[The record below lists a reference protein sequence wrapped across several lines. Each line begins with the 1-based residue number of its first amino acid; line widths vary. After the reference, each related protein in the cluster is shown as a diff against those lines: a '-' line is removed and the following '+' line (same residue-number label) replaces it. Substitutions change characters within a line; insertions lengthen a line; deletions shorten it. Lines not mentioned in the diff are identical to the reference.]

1 MILASLSEKGQQSLK
16 ILSDWK
22 KDDYGNVWRD
32 VVLQGEWSGSALASR
47 EPMWD
52 YARKLDNVYCAGC
65 HAPIPANHFTLNT
78 NISENELDILSRYF
92 QYNAKDM
99 NN

>member
-1 MILASLSEKGQQSLK
+1 MTTAM
-16 ILSDWK
+16 
-22 KDDYGNVWRD
+22 R
-32 VVLQGEWSGSALASR
+32 GEMSCCRANGAVPLASR

-65 HAPIPANHFTLNT
+65 HAPIPANHFTLNAWPSVAKGMGART

-99 NN
+99 NK